1 MQDSVGILNVFRQAL
16 IEGNDYSTEYAPVP
30 QKIHTIH
37 VVLLSKST
45 THHKRL

>member
-30 QKIHTIH
+30 QKNSHHTCRI
-37 VVLLSKST
+37 VI
-45 THHKRL
+45 